1 MSGDAGTPAAPP
13 GLRLNGTLRFGAQ
26 VLFRDIALSAPAGSW
41 TCLLGDS
48 GVGKSTVLRLLAGID
63 AGATLDGEAGADDGA
78 ALEGRIAWMAQSD
91 LLADW
96 LDLTGNLALGAKLRG
111 EAPDLTRAAA
121 LLDRMGLGPHA
132 HKTPHMLSGGMRQRA
147 ALARAIMEDRPVALL
162 DEPFAALDLRT
173 RAAMQDLAFAEFAG
187 RTVLHVTHDPHEA
200 ARLGH
205 RILVL
210 TRAGLVEAEPP
221 AGPPIRDAAAP
232 EVLEAQARLTRML
245 LDEAR
250 A

>member
-1 MSGDAGTPAAPP
+1 MTGAPPP

-26 VLFRDIALSAPAGSW
+26 VLFRDLSMTVRPGEW

-48 GVGKSTVLRLLAGID
+48 GVGKSTVLRLLAGLET
-63 AGATLDGEAGADDGA
+63 GAALEGEAGATDGA
-78 ALEGRIAWMAQSD
+78 PLEGRIAWMAQSD
-91 LLADW
+91 LLAPW
-96 LDLTGNLALGAKLRG
+96 LDLHENLAMGARLRG
-111 EAPDLTRAAA
+111 EPPDRDRAAE
-121 LLDRMGLGPHA
+121 LLERVGLGPHA

-147 ALARAIMEDRPVALL
+147 ALARALIEDRPVALL

-173 RAAMQDLAFAEFAG
+173 RAAMQELAFAELSG

-205 RILVL
+205 RILLL
-210 TRAGLVEAEPP
+210 TRDGLMEPALPAGL
-221 AGPPIRDAAAP
+221 PIRDAAGP
-232 EVLEAQARLTRML
+232 EVLEAQARLTRL
-245 LDEAR
+245 LLGETR